1 MSHLNEKQKSL
12 LNNLTNDEKKYGGK
26 LYSAGPY
33 WNYKNKKILFWL
45 KKGGIH
51 NFRGLNS
58 GVGTSYTDN
67 IISDF
72 RNELGIKGRI
82 VSLITHLPIIKNIYE
97 GQLNLTLDKI
107 QEYIKRN
114 AEYYESNEKVKYLIS
129 KYKIDNAVEFG
140 CELIFKINNK
150 SFSCHYLDICE
161 RVDTIS
167 KFVDF
172 SKIKTFFEIGGGF
185 GSNVHFLIN
194 NFKNIKKIVYLD
206 MVPNLFVGT
215 EYLKYFFGDAVKDY
229 NFLRKKEKIL
239 FTDNEELEILCI
251 PPWQIENLSITV
263 DHFYNS
269 ASFQEMPVSVVKN
282 YSKYIMQFL
291 SKKKSIS
298 LITYGNWELNNTLD
312 PTTINNL
319 FNNCLSVNK
328 FSTLVDKEKKLFYLL
343 SKNL

>member
-1 MSHLNEKQKSL
+1 MNYLNEKQKSL
-12 LNNLTNDEKKYGGK
+12 LNNLINDEKKYGGK
-26 LYSAGPY
+26 FYYAGPY
-33 WNYKNKKILFWL
+33 WKYKNKKILYWL
-45 KKGGIH
+45 KKKGIH
-51 NFRGLNS
+51 NFRGSNS

-67 IISDF
+67 IILDF

-82 VSLITHLPIIKNIYE
+82 LSLITYLPIIKKIYE
-97 GQLNLTLDKI
+97 GQVNLTLVKI
-107 QEYIKRN
+107 KEYIKRN
-114 AEYYESNEKVKYLIS
+114 AEYYENNEKVKYLIS

-150 SFSCHYLDICE
+150 SFSCHYLDTCE

-194 NFKNIKKIVYLD
+194 NFKNMKKIVYLD

-269 ASFQEMPVSVVKN
+269 ASFQEMPESVVKN

-319 FNNCLSVNK
+319 CNNCLSVNK